1 METTKTAWAIDASH
15 SEIGFKVKH
24 LVVSNL
30 RGTLGEYEASIYTTG
45 DDFTNAAITFSLHTA
60 SINTRNEQR
69 DAHLKAADFFDAER
83 FNEIS
88 FVANGFEKLDNEGSY
103 EMNGDLT
110 IKGITH
116 RIKLDV
122 AFGGM
127 VKDPWANVKAVFAVT
142 GKINRNDFGLSFNAV
157 LETGGLLL
165 SEDVWINCDL
175 QLVKVE
181 H

>member
-1 METTKTAWAIDASH
+1 METTKTTWAIDASH

-30 RGTLGEYEASIYTTG
+30 RGTFGEYEASIYTTG

-69 DAHLKAADFFDAER
+69 DAHLKAADFFDTES
-83 FNEIS
+83 FNEIR
-88 FVANGFEKLDNEGSY
+88 FVANGFEKLDKEGRY
-103 EMNGDLT
+103 EMYGDLT

>member
-1 METTKTAWAIDASH
+1 METTKTTWAIDASH

-30 RGTLGEYEASIYTTG
+30 RGTFGEYEASIYTTG

-88 FVANGFEKLDNEGSY
+88 FVANGFEKLDKEGSY

-127 VKDPWANVKAVFAVT
+127 VKDPWGNVKAVFAVT

-157 LETGGLLL
+157 HETGGLLL

-181 H
+181 N

>member
-1 METTKTAWAIDASH
+1 METTKTIWAIDPSH

-30 RGTLGEYEASIYTTG
+30 RGTFGEYEASIYTTG

-88 FVANGFEKLDNEGSY
+88 FVANGFEKLDKEGRY
-103 EMNGDLT
+103 EMYGDLT

-122 AFGGM
+122 EFGGM
-127 VKDPWANVKAVFAVT
+127 VKDHWGNVKAVFAVT
-142 GKINRNDFGLSFNAV
+142 GKIYRNDFGLSFNAV

-165 SEDVWINCDL
+165 SEDVWIHCDL
-175 QLVKVE
+175 QLV
-181 H
+181 

>member
-1 METTKTAWAIDASH
+1 METTKITWAIDASH

-30 RGTLGEYEASIYTTG
+30 RGTFGEYEASIYTTG

-69 DAHLKAADFFDAER
+69 DAHLKAADFFDTER

-127 VKDPWANVKAVFAVT
+127 VKDPWGNVKAVFAVT

-157 LETGGLLL
+157 LKTGGLLL

-181 H
+181 N

>member
-1 METTKTAWAIDASH
+1 METTKTIWAIDPSH

-30 RGTLGEYEASIYTTG
+30 RGTFGEYEASIYTTG

-69 DAHLKAADFFDAER
+69 DAHLKAADFFDTES
-83 FNEIS
+83 FNEIR
-88 FVANGFEKLDNEGSY
+88 FVANGFEKLDKEGRY
-103 EMNGDLT
+103 EMYGDLT

-122 AFGGM
+122 EFGGM
-127 VKDPWANVKAVFAVT
+127 VKDPWGNVKAVFAVT

>member
-1 METTKTAWAIDASH
+1 METTKTTWAIDPSH

-30 RGTLGEYEASIYTTG
+30 RGTFGEYEASIYTTG
-45 DDFTNAAITFSLHTA
+45 DDFTNAAITFSLQTA

-69 DAHLKAADFFDAER
+69 DAHLKAADFFDTES
-83 FNEIS
+83 FNEIR
-88 FVANGFEKLDNEGSY
+88 FVANGFEKLDKEGRY
-103 EMNGDLT
+103 EMYGDLT

-122 AFGGM
+122 EFGGM
-127 VKDPWANVKAVFAVT
+127 VKDPWGNVKAVFAVT

-165 SEDVWINCDL
+165 SEYVWIHCDL

-181 H
+181 N

>member
-1 METTKTAWAIDASH
+1 METSKTTWAIDPSH
-15 SEIGFKVKH
+15 SEIGFKIKH

-30 RGTLGEYEASIYTTG
+30 RGTFGEYEASIYTTG

-69 DAHLKAADFFDAER
+69 DAHLKAADFFDTES
-83 FNEIS
+83 FNEIR
-88 FVANGFEKLDNEGSY
+88 FVANEFEKLDKEGRY
-103 EMNGDLT
+103 EMYGDLT

-122 AFGGM
+122 EFGGM
-127 VKDPWANVKAVFAVT
+127 VKDPWGNVKAVFAVT

-165 SEDVWINCDL
+165 SEDVWIHCDL